1 MINYKVGNLFKKNS
15 EAIVNTVNCV
25 GAMGRG
31 IALQFKK
38 AYPDNYKAY
47 SLACKH
53 KEVVPGKMFVFK
65 TGEMFDPKFIIN
77 FPTKRHWRG
86 KSRIEDIELGLIDL
100 RKVIVKNNIK
110 SIAIPPLGSG
120 LGGLNWNKVK
130 SLIENALKSLNDV
143 NIVIFEPKGAPNAK
157 EMVKNKEIPK
167 MTHTWNDRKKQFS
180 NRQITIAV
188 NTLNKNGLTP
198 LNSLDI

>member
-1 MINYKVGNLFKKNS
+1 
-15 EAIVNTVNCV
+15 
-25 GAMGRG
+25 
-31 IALQFKK
+31 
-38 AYPDNYKAY
+38 
-47 SLACKH
+47 
-53 KEVVPGKMFVFK
+53 MFVFK

-157 EMVKNKEIPK
+157 EMIKNKEIPK

>member
-53 KEVVPGKMFVFK
+53 KEVVP
-65 TGEMFDPKFIIN
+65 
-77 FPTKRHWRG
+77 
-86 KSRIEDIELGLIDL
+86 
-100 RKVIVKNNIK
+100 
-110 SIAIPPLGSG
+110 
-120 LGGLNWNKVK
+120 
-130 SLIENALKSLNDV
+130 
-143 NIVIFEPKGAPNAK
+143 
-157 EMVKNKEIPK
+157 
-167 MTHTWNDRKKQFS
+167 
-180 NRQITIAV
+180 
-188 NTLNKNGLTP
+188 
-198 LNSLDI
+198 